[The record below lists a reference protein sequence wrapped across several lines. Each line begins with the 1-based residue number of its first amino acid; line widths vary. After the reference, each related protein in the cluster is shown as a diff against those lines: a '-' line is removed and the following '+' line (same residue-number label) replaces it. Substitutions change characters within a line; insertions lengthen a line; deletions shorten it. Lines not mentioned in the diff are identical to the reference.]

1 MTDPTHTRRNTLI
14 RIPRGTIVQVLADKS
29 DKSDKSDAGTYMVEL
44 LEDVEV
50 YLGSSWRVRKQDP

>member
-14 RIPRGTIVQVLADKS
+14 RIPRGTVVQVLADGP
-29 DKSDKSDAGTYMVEL
+29 DKSDAGTYAVEL